1 MRRRNVDAR
10 THGPVIGRRRADLTP
25 PVHEAKPL
33 PTSPSPGR
41 LQGRVVVVTG
51 AGTGIGRA
59 TCVRLAEEGAEI
71 VATSRTLANVD
82 ETCAQVEDATGRRP
96 EGLAL
101 DVGDRN
107 AVDAVM
113 ADVAA
118 RHGRIDVLVANAGI
132 ELLHAP
138 NIVDT
143 TDDDWDLVMRVNATG
158 VFYACRAALR
168 HMPDGGAIVT
178 VGSINALIAWEH
190 DAAYCASK
198 GAVLQLTRAIALD
211 TAPRNIRANCVCP
224 GVIDTP
230 MAVGFVDQAGDPAAV
245 RHEYESLSPLNRLGT
260 PREIANCILFLAS
273 DEASFVTGAALVA
286 DGGTII
292 RP

>member
-1 MRRRNVDAR
+1 MD
-10 THGPVIGRRRADLTP
+10 DLPDT
-25 PVHEAKPL
+25 
-33 PTSPSPGR
+33 TGR
-41 LQGRVVVVTG
+41 LRERVAVVTG

-59 TCVRLAEEGAEI
+59 TCIRLAEEGAQ
-71 VATSRTLANVD
+71 VVVSSRTLTNVD
-82 ETCAQVEDATGRRP
+82 ATCDEVEAAVGRRP
-96 EGLAL
+96 RGFEL
-101 DVGDRN
+101 DVADRE

-113 ADVAA
+113 AQVAEA
-118 RHGRIDVLVANAGI
+118 HGRIDVLVANAGI

-138 NIVDT
+138 NVVETSDE
-143 TDDDWDLVMRVNATG
+143 DWERVLGVNATG
-158 VFYACRAALR
+158 VFYSCRAALR

-178 VGSINALIAWEH
+178 VGSINGLIAWEH

-211 TAPRNIRANCVCP
+211 MAPRNIRANCVCP

-230 MAVGFVDQAGDPAAV
+230 MADGFIEQADDSHAL
-245 RHEYESLSPLNRLGT
+245 RREYEALSPLNRLGT
-260 PREIANCILFLAS
+260 PREIANCVLFLAS

>member
-1 MRRRNVDAR
+1 MDDSDGSRA
-10 THGPVIGRRRADLTP
+10 GGRM
-25 PVHEAKPL
+25 
-33 PTSPSPGR
+33 S
-41 LQGRVVVVTG
+41 GRVAVVTG

-59 TCVRLAEEGAEI
+59 TCIRLAEEGAE
-71 VATSRTLANVD
+71 VVVTSRTEANVQA
-82 ETCAQVEDATGRRP
+82 TCDHVDAAVGRRP
-96 EGLAL
+96 AGLAL
-101 DVGDRN
+101 DVADRA

-113 ADVAA
+113 DEVAA

-132 ELLHAP
+132 ELLDAP
-138 NIVDT
+138 SIAET
-143 TDDDWDLVMRVNATG
+143 TDEDWHRVLAINASG
-158 VFYACRAALR
+158 VFYSCRAALR

-230 MAVGFVDQAGDPAAV
+230 MADGFIDQAEDSGAL
-245 RHEYESLSPLNRLGT
+245 RLEYEALSPLNRLGT
-260 PREIANCILFLAS
+260 PREIANCVLFLAS
-273 DEASFVTGAALVA
+273 DEASFVTGTALVA

>member
-1 MRRRNVDAR
+1 MDDVPD
-10 THGPVIGRRRADLTP
+10 TT
-25 PVHEAKPL
+25 
-33 PTSPSPGR
+33 GR
-41 LQGRVVVVTG
+41 LRGRVAVVTG

-59 TCVRLAEEGAEI
+59 TCIRLAEEGAQ
-71 VATSRTLANVD
+71 VVVSSRTLTNVD
-82 ETCAQVEDATGRRP
+82 ATCDEVEAAVGRRP
-96 EGLAL
+96 LGLEL
-101 DVGDRN
+101 DVADRE

-113 ADVAA
+113 AQVAEV
-118 RHGRIDVLVANAGI
+118 HGRIDVLVANAGI

-138 NIVDT
+138 NVVETSDE
-143 TDDDWDLVMRVNATG
+143 DWERVLGVNATG
-158 VFYACRAALR
+158 AFYSCRAALR

-178 VGSINALIAWEH
+178 VGSINGLIAWEH

-211 TAPRNIRANCVCP
+211 MAPRNIRANCVCP
-224 GVIDTP
+224 GVIATP
-230 MAVGFVDQAGDPAAV
+230 MADGFIEQADDSNAL
-245 RHEYESLSPLNRLGT
+245 RREYEALSPLNRLGT

-273 DEASFVTGAALVA
+273 DESSFVNGAALVA